1 MNHAARVTIAL
12 TLAAM
17 TASCNPSQPS
27 TERDA
32 AQSAGSG
39 SAATPVAEPPPP
51 MPEVAAPATPP
62 PGTVASATMPGSMIV
77 YACEDG
83 SSVTVTY
90 DKYSAL
96 VKLPTGSTTLSRAES
111 LSGGGDEAYL
121 SEELSLY
128 RNGNLVQLQSAGKTR
143 ACSKALGSS

>member
-1 MNHAARVTIAL
+1 
-12 TLAAM
+12 
-17 TASCNPSQPS
+17 
-27 TERDA
+27 
-32 AQSAGSG
+32 
-39 SAATPVAEPPPP
+39 